1 MKNIRFIL
9 TALLTGLFA
18 IACEE
23 KPIDDLSGVYDE
35 IERYDFTAVTQQP
48 TEKVGKGIKALV
60 LDLKDAGGNTMNLR
74 IGSAEWVLKA
84 GTYAAAG
91 TATADKTFA
100 AVIGGTR
107 KIVSGNLNV
116 NLIND
121 LYIFSGLL
129 TTEDGK
135 EIACNYRGA
144 LQFEIGEDDPEA
156 SGYTATLTVTPV
168 YITDQNGQ
176 VTGIAPGVSK
186 YAIAIA
192 DPNGNDA
199 ALFEAINVE
208 NLAAPALAGEYTVKD
223 NAIEALSIASGMQ
236 MPQEWGGWSWGS
248 YIVNPEGNKEFL
260 SAGSKITISAAT
272 GSEGET
278 LYSFS
283 GSGLTTSLTMNADG
297 SLTPGT
303 LKEANI
309 RFVSLQAAGDE

>member
-9 TALLTGLFA
+9 TALLAGLFA
-18 IACEE
+18 VACEE
-23 KPIDDLSGVYDE
+23 KPIDDLSGVYDD

-60 LDLKDAGGNTMNLR
+60 FDLKDAEGNTMNLR

-84 GTYAAAG
+84 GTYAAAE

-100 AVIGGTR
+100 AVVGGSR

-121 LYIFSGLL
+121 LYIFSGLFAA
-129 TTEDGK
+129 ENGE

-156 SGYTATLTVTPV
+156 SGYTATLAVSPV
-168 YITDQNGQ
+168 YITDQSGQ
-176 VTGIAPGVSK
+176 ITGIAPGVSK
-186 YAIAIA
+186 YVFTIA
-192 DPNGNDA
+192 DPNGKDA
-199 ALFEAINVE
+199 ALFETINVE
-208 NLAAPALAGEYTVKD
+208 NLETPALAGEYTVKD

-248 YIVNPEGNKEFL
+248 YIVNSGGNKEFL
-260 SAGSKITISAAT
+260 SAGSKITISVAT
-272 GSEGET
+272 SNEGET

-283 GSGLTTSLTMNADG
+283 GSGLMTSLTMNADG

-303 LKEANI
+303 LTEANI
-309 RFVSLQAAGDE
+309 PFVTLAAQGE